1 MNRAI
6 KHLISVGK
14 LTAEATVG
22 WKRVCFSLKSSMKE
36 SFQSIIRRSNEWKT
50 LISVLLKSDKTKK
63 NAVKRN
69 LFSTSAEE
77 AAVQI
82 QSIVESSELNS
93 RLKSVVQHE
102 TESIAVQHEVENII
116 DMIVGSEVCYA
127 YT

>member
-1 MNRAI
+1 M
-6 KHLISVGK
+6 
-14 LTAEATVG
+14 
-22 WKRVCFSLKSSMKE
+22 
-36 SFQSIIRRSNEWKT
+36 
-50 LISVLLKSDKTKK
+50 LLKSDKTKK